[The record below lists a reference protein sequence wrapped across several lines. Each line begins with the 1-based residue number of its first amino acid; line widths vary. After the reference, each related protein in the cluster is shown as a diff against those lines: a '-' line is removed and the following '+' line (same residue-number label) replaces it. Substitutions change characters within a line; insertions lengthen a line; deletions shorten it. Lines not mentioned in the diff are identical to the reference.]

1 MTKSQDNMARDAA
14 KAAALVQET
23 ADRTA
28 NALNIQFIQK
38 DVAEIKLDIKTIAA
52 QQITFIPKSE
62 YDVNHEEL
70 QKQIDYLTKIIY
82 IAIGISMAAEVAL
95 KFFIK

>member
-1 MTKSQDNMARDAA
+1 MTKTADIAKDAA

-28 NALNIQFIQK
+28 TALNIQYIQK
-38 DVAEIKLDIKTIAA
+38 DVAEIKTDIKNLVAA
-52 QQITFIPKSE
+52 QAAFVPLTAH
-62 YDVNHEEL
+62 NEL
-70 QKQIDYLTKIIY
+70 ANQVSALSKTVYVG
-82 IAIGISMAAEVAL
+82 IGIATAFSFVIPLFL